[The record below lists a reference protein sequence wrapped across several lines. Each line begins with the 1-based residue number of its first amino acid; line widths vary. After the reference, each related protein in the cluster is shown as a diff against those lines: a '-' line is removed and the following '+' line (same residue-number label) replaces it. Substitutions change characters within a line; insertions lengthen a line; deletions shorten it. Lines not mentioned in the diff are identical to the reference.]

1 MSAKLITKNTAKK
14 YIAISEAIAEVVA
27 EWADYNCVAT
37 LIDATELRSGKLAK
51 STTLY
56 NLVADGEPTEIDY
69 GFYRYDNG
77 DVRIE
82 AQHTME

>member
-1 MSAKLITKNTAKK
+1 MNVKLITKNTAKN
-14 YIAISEAIAEVVA
+14 YISISEAIAEVAA
-27 EWADYNCVAT
+27 EWADYNGVAT
-37 LIDATELRSGKLAK
+37 LVDAIELRNGKLAK

-56 NLVADGEPTEIDY
+56 NLVVDGEPTEIDY

-82 AQHTME
+82 ATHTME